1 MDLVY
6 ENYTATNLLKPQTL
20 IDNTNYFYSENN
32 LYGYITTDVLS
43 STSKFRDSFS
53 NKIREYKLG
62 VKWKIYH
69 DYIGDSSYFD
79 DYLHSIYTPKR
90 VSELGWDWSVSPV
103 TFLSTTSSFI
113 FNRSDEKDQYVT
125 GKELIITA
133 QGDGGILNL
142 QNKSYQSDLIPNRY
156 NEVIKPLGYS
166 MVSFD
171 LVSDNKDSKY
181 YEYSKIKKGD
191 GTEINTLLSQTFS
204 QPILN
209 FSNIN
214 TTKIIL
220 NSNSISSTQSV
231 PMYYLPVYENIDH
244 LKTKNKS
251 KVEYFFNKRDLLLKL
266 TGMGKYGESKSS
278 IIIDNIKFYELDMIP
293 FFQYLNY
300 NNVNNSIQIPNG
312 IDYIKKNKLTTTTYT
327 PLTISII
334 NYKDK
339 SSGTI
344 NNGNNGNIGNWNID
358 INNWTDLNNQQNQ
371 TFFEDSQLD
380 ALNRYR
386 FKYP

>member
-1 MDLVY
+1 
-6 ENYTATNLLKPQTL
+6 
-20 IDNTNYFYSENN
+20 
-32 LYGYITTDVLS
+32 
-43 STSKFRDSFS
+43 
-53 NKIREYKLG
+53 
-62 VKWKIYH
+62 
-69 DYIGDSSYFD
+69 
-79 DYLHSIYTPKR
+79 
-90 VSELGWDWSVSPV
+90 
-103 TFLSTTSSFI
+103 
-113 FNRSDEKDQYVT
+113 
-125 GKELIITA
+125 
-133 QGDGGILNL
+133 
-142 QNKSYQSDLIPNRY
+142 
-156 NEVIKPLGYS
+156 
-166 MVSFD
+166 
-171 LVSDNKDSKY
+171 
-181 YEYSKIKKGD
+181 
-191 GTEINTLLSQTFS
+191 
-204 QPILN
+204 
-209 FSNIN
+209 
-214 TTKIIL
+214 
-220 NSNSISSTQSV
+220 
-231 PMYYLPVYENIDH
+231 MYYLPVYENIDH